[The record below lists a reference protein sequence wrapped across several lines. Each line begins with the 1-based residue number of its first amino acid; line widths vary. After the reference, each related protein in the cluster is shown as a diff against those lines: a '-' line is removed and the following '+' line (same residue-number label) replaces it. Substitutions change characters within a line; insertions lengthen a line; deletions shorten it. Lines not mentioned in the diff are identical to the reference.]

1 MSRSVVT
8 LVRVS
13 IAILGIAY
21 ITSSVVWKDQVV
33 AAAGTELPG
42 GRVLEEDASFEVIA
56 GQVNLHGPSH
66 DLVVRIAGDVEHELH
81 VAVAGSDPE
90 ATFRIQ
96 PGILTMLRQAR
107 IRLLLVGLVVAFT
120 VYPIQ
125 AVRWRMLLRAGEL
138 ETSWWRAFKLVL
150 AGVFFNLFMPG
161 LTGGDVVK
169 AYYAAKGSGR
179 TAAAVMSIAVD
190 RLIGLAALA
199 VLAGLAG
206 FFVLGDPL
214 ARRITGGIWIGL
226 LAIPVGAWIYS
237 KPWLRRQRGVRWL
250 FARLPGR
257 GLLRRLDEAALAY
270 RSHKAKLASGVLMTI
285 PGHMG
290 TCLGTSLAGH
300 ALGMQAPP
308 GLLMSAIPVMIMAG
322 AVPVTYQGV
331 GVMEA
336 LGRALLLDP
345 PRVLF
350 NQIVGMLL
358 FYRLFQVCYALVG
371 WIFVLRGNIRL
382 HRPANEVSS
391 T

>member
-1 MSRSVVT
+1 MSSSVAT

-21 ITSSVVWKDQVV
+21 IAYSVVWNDHVV
-33 AAAGTELPG
+33 IAAGTELPG
-42 GRVLEEDASFEVIA
+42 GRVLEQDASFEVIA
-56 GQVNLHGPSH
+56 GHVNLHVPSH
-66 DLVVRIAGDVEHELH
+66 DLVVRIPGDPEQELR
-81 VAVAGSDPE
+81 VAETGSDPE
-90 ATFRIQ
+90 ATYRTQ
-96 PGILTMLRQAR
+96 PGIVTTLRQAR
-107 IRLLLVGLVVAFT
+107 TGLLLVGLVVAFT
-120 VYPIQ
+120 LYPIQ
-125 AVRWRMLLRAGEL
+125 AVRWRMLLRACEL
-138 ETSWWRAFKLVL
+138 ETSWWKAFKLVL
-150 AGVFFNLFMPG
+150 AGIFFNLFMPG

-179 TAAAVMSIAVD
+179 NAAAVMSVAVD

-206 FFVLGDPL
+206 CFVLSDLL
-214 ARRITGGIWIGL
+214 ARRIVAGIWLGL
-226 LAIPVGAWIYS
+226 LAALVAAWIYFQ
-237 KPWLRRQRGVRWL
+237 PWLRRQPGVRWL
-250 FARLPGR
+250 LARLPAR
-257 GLLRRLDEAALAY
+257 GLLGRLDDAALTY
-270 RSHKAKLASGVLMTI
+270 RQHKAELLSGVLMTI
-285 PGHMG
+285 PGHIG

-308 GLLMSAIPVMIMAG
+308 GLLFTAIPVMILAG

-358 FYRLFQVCYALVG
+358 FYRLFQVCYGLVG

-382 HRPANEVSS
+382 HPLPNEVSNS
-391 T
+391 